1 MLNINYLKVKDMI
14 HTRDHQTGYLFDP
27 WDYLGPKRKRLLSES
42 WAGLFREHILAELP
56 VHKLARFFTKDF
68 GRPTKELYAALGSLI
83 LQQMHDLTDEETVTQ
98 FSFNIQWHYALD
110 IPGESDESK
119 YLSPK
124 TLWRLRHLVTKE
136 KLDVEL
142 FNQTTEALAKAFH
155 VDTTK
160 QRLDSVHIRSNMRR
174 LGRIGIFSQSIH
186 TFLIN
191 LKRRHSEIFETIEK
205 ELVDRYLT
213 ERAMS
218 CFSLVKPSESGKTL
232 EVVARDLFALVRHF
246 REHEEVKSLHSY
258 NTLLRVLKDQ
268 CRVTEEKDDQPA
280 EVEVKPP
287 KEVPSDSL
295 QNPSDPDAGYSGHKG
310 QGYQAQVMETYC
322 DSDDE
327 FLRAKTLNLITHVE
341 VESACIGDVHALI
354 PALDSTR
361 ERELAPVELLA
372 DSLYGSDDNCERAKE
387 MGVNV
392 ISPAMGTPKETTL
405 SLSDFQQSEK
415 GIITACPQGRA
426 PAKIRTGKKQ
436 KHGVAFSSEHCN
448 VCPRKN
454 QCPVKAGKKNHYL
467 HYDLKAMRIANR
479 RAMEYSPEFKNKY
492 RWRSGIE
499 ATFSEMDKKTGVKRL
514 RVRGLPAV
522 AYFSRLKAI
531 AVNIFRATAVRK
543 ALGLPGEALAAA
555 KYGIRYTIF
564 VFKEQILKPMGLLA
578 SIFTPARVEPR
589 YELKIAA
596 CF

>member
-1 MLNINYLKVKDMI
+1 MLNIKDLKENGMI
-14 HTRDHQTGYLFDP
+14 HIRDHQTVYLFDP
-27 WDYLGPKRKRLLSES
+27 WDYLGPKRKKLLSES

-56 VHKLARFFTKDF
+56 VQKLARFFTEDF

-83 LQQMHDLTDEETVTQ
+83 LQQMHDLTDEETVSQ

-124 TLWRLRHLVTKE
+124 TLWKLRNLVMKE
-136 KLDVEL
+136 KLDIEL
-142 FNQTTEALAKAFH
+142 FNQTTETLAKAFH

-191 LKRRHSEIFETIEK
+191 LKRRHSEVFETIEK
-205 ELVDRYLT
+205 ELVNRYLT
-213 ERAMS
+213 EKAMS

-232 EVVARDLFALVRHF
+232 EMVARDLFALVRRF
-246 REHEEVKSLHSY
+246 REHDDVKSLHSY

-268 CRVTEEKDDQPA
+268 CHVTEGKDDQPA
-280 EVEVKPP
+280 EMTVKPP

-327 FLRAKTLNLITHVE
+327 ALRAKTLNLITHVE

-354 PALDSTR
+354 PALESTK
-361 ERELAPVELLA
+361 ERNLAPKEILA
-372 DSLYGSDDNCERAKE
+372 DSLYGSDDNCEKAQE
-387 MGVNV
+387 MGVDV
-392 ISPAMGTPKETTL
+392 ISPTMGTPKENNL

-415 GIITACPQGRA
+415 GTITACPQGHT
-426 PAKIRTGKKQ
+426 PVKIRTGKKQ

-448 VCPRKN
+448 VCPRKD

-467 HYDLKAMRIANR
+467 HYDLKVMRIANR
-479 RAMEYSPEFKNKY
+479 RAMEHSSKFKEKY

-499 ATFSEMDKKTGVKRL
+499 ATFSEMDKRTGVKRL

-522 AYFSRLKAI
+522 TYFARLKAI
-531 AVNIFRATAVRK
+531 AVNLFRATAVRK
-543 ALGLPGEALAAA
+543 ALGLPGEAIAAA
-555 KYGIRYTIF
+555 KSGIPYTIF
-564 VFKEQILKPMGLLA
+564 VFKEQILKNMGQHA
-578 SIFTPARVEPR
+578 NIFTLATDEPR

-596 CF
+596 

>member
-1 MLNINYLKVKDMI
+1 MLNIDYLKVKAMI
-14 HTRDHQTGYLFDP
+14 HTRDHQTVYLFDP

-56 VHKLARFFTKDF
+56 VHKLAHFFTEDF
-68 GRPTKELYAALGSLI
+68 GRPTKEQYAALGSLI
-83 LQQMHDLTDEETVTQ
+83 LQQMHDLTDEETVSQ

-124 TLWRLRHLVTKE
+124 TLWRLRHLVMKE

-142 FNQTTEALAKAFH
+142 FNQTTETLAKAFH

-213 ERAMS
+213 EKAMS

-232 EVVARDLFALVRHF
+232 EMVARDLFALVRRF

-268 CRVTEEKDDQPA
+268 CCVTEEKDDQPA

-327 FLRAKTLNLITHVE
+327 SLRAKTLNLITHVE

-354 PALDSTR
+354 PALDSTK
-361 ERELAPVELLA
+361 ERELAPAELLA
-372 DSLYGSDDNCERAKE
+372 DSLYGSDDNCERAQE
-387 MGVNV
+387 MGVDV
-392 ISPAMGTPKETTL
+392 ISPAMGTPKENTL
-405 SLSDFQQSEK
+405 SLSDFQQSKK
-415 GIITACPQGRA
+415 GIITACPRGHA
-426 PAKIRTGKKQ
+426 PVKIRRGKKQ
-436 KHGVAFSSEHCN
+436 KHGVAFFSEHCN
-448 VCPRKN
+448 VCPRKD

-467 HYDLKAMRIANR
+467 RYDLKTMRIANR
-479 RAMEYSPEFKNKY
+479 RAMEYSPEFKDKY

-499 ATFSEMDKKTGVKRL
+499 ATFSEMDKKTGAKRL

-522 AYFSRLKAI
+522 AYFARLKAI
-531 AVNIFRATAVRK
+531 AVNLFRATAVRK
-543 ALGLPGEALAAA
+543 ALGLPGVILAAA
-555 KYGIRYTIF
+555 KSGIRHTIF
-564 VFKEQILKPMGLLA
+564 VFKEQFLKPMGQLA
-578 SIFTPARVEPR
+578 RIFTPARNEPR

-596 CF
+596 

>member
-1 MLNINYLKVKDMI
+1 MLNIDYLKVKAMI
-14 HTRDHQTGYLFDP
+14 HTRDHQTPYLFDP
-27 WDYLGPKRKRLLSES
+27 WDYLGPKRKKLLSES

-56 VHKLARFFTKDF
+56 VHKLARFFAENF
-68 GRPTKELYAALGSLI
+68 GRPTKEQYAALGSLI
-83 LQQMHDLTDEETVTQ
+83 LQQMHDLTDEETVFQ

-119 YLSPK
+119 YLSAK
-124 TLWRLRHLVTKE
+124 TLWRLRNLVMKE

-142 FNQTTEALAKAFH
+142 FNQTTETLVKAFH
-155 VDTTK
+155 VDTSK

-186 TFLIN
+186 TFLVN
-191 LKRRHSEIFETIEK
+191 LKRRHSEIFEAIEK

-213 ERAMS
+213 EKAMS

-232 EVVARDLFALVRHF
+232 EMVARDLFALVRRF

-268 CRVTEEKDDQPA
+268 CHVTEEKDDHPA
-280 EVEVKPP
+280 EVGVKLP

-295 QNPSDPDAGYSGHKG
+295 QNPSDPDAGYNGHKG

-327 FLRAKTLNLITHVE
+327 SLRARTLNLITHVE

-354 PALDSTR
+354 PALDSTKAR
-361 ERELAPVELLA
+361 DLAPAELLA
-372 DSLYGSDDNCERAKE
+372 DSLYGSDDNCERAQE
-387 MGVNV
+387 MGVEV
-392 ISPAMGTPKETTL
+392 ISPTMGTPKENTL
-405 SLSDFQQSEK
+405 SLADFQRSEK
-415 GIITACPQGRA
+415 GRITACPQGHA
-426 PAKIRTGKKQ
+426 PVRIKPGKNQ
-436 KHGVAFSSEHCN
+436 KFNIAFSSEHCN
-448 VCPRKN
+448 VCPCKD
-454 QCPVKAGKKNHYL
+454 QCPVKGGKKNHYL
-467 HYDLKAMRIANR
+467 HYDLKTMRVANR
-479 RAMEYSPEFKNKY
+479 RAMEYSPEFKAKY

-514 RVRGLPAV
+514 RVRGLLAV
-522 AYFSRLKAI
+522 AYFARLKAI
-531 AVNIFRATAVRK
+531 AVNLFRATAVRK
-543 ALGLPGEALAAA
+543 ALGLPGGTCAAEIS
-555 KYGIRYTIF
+555 GIRYTIF
-564 VFKEQILKPMGLLA
+564 VFKEQFLKPMVLL
-578 SIFTPARVEPR
+578 SNIFTPAWDEPR

-596 CF
+596 

>member
-1 MLNINYLKVKDMI
+1 MLNINDIGADAMI
-14 HTRDHQTGYLFDP
+14 HTRDHQTDYLFDP

-42 WAGLFREHILAELP
+42 WAGLFREHILTALP
-56 VHKLARFFTKDF
+56 VHKLARFFTEDF

-83 LQQMHDLTDEETVTQ
+83 LQQMQDLTDEETVSQ

-124 TLWRLRHLVTKE
+124 TLWRLRHLVMKE

-142 FNQTTEALAKAFH
+142 FNQTTETLAKAFH

-205 ELVDRYLT
+205 ELADRYLT
-213 ERAMS
+213 GKAMS

-232 EVVARDLFALVRHF
+232 EMVARDLFSLVRRF

-268 CRVTEEKDDQPA
+268 CRVTEEKDNQPA

-287 KEVPSDSL
+287 KEIPADSL

-327 FLRAKTLNLITHVE
+327 SLRAKTLNLITHVE

-354 PALDSTR
+354 SALDSTK
-361 ERELAPVELLA
+361 ERELAPAELLA
-372 DSLYGSDDNCERAKE
+372 DSLYGSDDNCERAQE
-387 MGVNV
+387 MGVDV
-392 ISPAMGTPKETTL
+392 ISPTMGTPKENTL

-415 GIITACPQGRA
+415 GIITACPQGH
-426 PAKIRTGKKQ
+426 PPVKIRTGKKQ
-436 KHGVAFSSEHCN
+436 RHGVAFSSEHCN
-448 VCPRKN
+448 GCPRKD

-467 HYDLKAMRIANR
+467 RYDIKTMRIANR
-479 RAMEYSPEFKNKY
+479 RAMEYSPEFKDKY

-522 AYFSRLKAI
+522 AYFARLKAI
-531 AVNIFRATAVRK
+531 AVNLFRATAVRK
-543 ALGLPGEALAAA
+543 AIGLSGEALTSS
-555 KYGIRYTIF
+555 KSGIRYTIF
-564 VFKEQILKPMGLLA
+564 VFKEQFLKHMRRLA
-578 SIFTPARVEPR
+578 NIFTLATDEPR

-596 CF
+596 

>member
-1 MLNINYLKVKDMI
+1 MI
-14 HTRDHQTGYLFDP
+14 HTRDHQTTYLFDP
-27 WDYLGPKRKRLLSES
+27 WDYLGPKRKMLLSES
-42 WAGLFREHILAELP
+42 WAGLFREHILPELP
-56 VHKLARFFTKDF
+56 VHKLARFFTEDF
-68 GRPTKELYAALGSLI
+68 GRPTKELYASLGSLI
-83 LQQMHDLTDEETVTQ
+83 LQQMHDLTDEETVSQ

-124 TLWRLRHLVTKE
+124 TLWRLRHLVMKE

-142 FNQTTEALAKAFH
+142 FNQTTETLAKAFH

-191 LKRRHSEIFETIEK
+191 LKRRHLEIFETIEK

-213 ERAMS
+213 EKAMS

-232 EVVARDLFALVRHF
+232 EVVARDLFNLVRRF

-280 EVEVKPP
+280 AVEVKPP

-327 FLRAKTLNLITHVE
+327 SLRAKTLNLITHVE
-341 VESACIGDVHALI
+341 VEPACIGDVHALI
-354 PALDSTR
+354 PALDSTK
-361 ERELAPVELLA
+361 ERELAPAELLA
-372 DSLYGSDDNCERAKE
+372 DSLYGSDDNCERAQE
-387 MGVNV
+387 MGVDV
-392 ISPAMGTPKETTL
+392 ISPAMGTPKENTL

-415 GIITACPQGRA
+415 GIIMACPQGHA
-426 PAKIRTGKKQ
+426 PVKTRTGKKQ
-436 KHGVAFSSEHCN
+436 KHGVAFPSEHCN
-448 VCPRKN
+448 VCPRKD
-454 QCPVKAGKKNHYL
+454 QCPIKAGKKNHYL
-467 HYDLKAMRIANR
+467 HYDLKTMRIANR
-479 RAMEYSPEFKNKY
+479 RAMEYSPEFKDKY

-514 RVRGLPAV
+514 RVRGLPVV
-522 AYFSRLKAI
+522 AYFARLKAI

-543 ALGLPGEALAAA
+543 ALGLSGEALAAA
-555 KYGIRYTIF
+555 KSGIRCTIF
-564 VFKEQILKPMGLLA
+564 IFKEQFLKPMELLA
-578 SIFTPARVEPR
+578 SIFTLARVEPR
-589 YELKIAA
+589 YELKTAA
-596 CF
+596 

>member
-1 MLNINYLKVKDMI
+1 MLNINYLKVNSMI
-14 HTRDHQTGYLFDP
+14 HTRDHQTAYLLDP
-27 WDYLGPKRKRLLSES
+27 WDYLGPKRKKLLSES
-42 WAGLFREHILAELP
+42 WSGLFRELILAELP
-56 VHKLARFFTKDF
+56 VHKLARFFTENY
-68 GRPTKELYAALGSLI
+68 GRPTKELYAAMGSLI
-83 LQQMHDLTDEETVTQ
+83 LQQMHDLTDEETVSQ

-124 TLWRLRHLVTKE
+124 TLWRLRHLVMKE

-142 FNQTTEALAKAFH
+142 FNKTTETLAKAFH

-186 TFLIN
+186 SFLIN
-191 LKRRHSEIFETIEK
+191 LKRRHSEIFQTIEK

-213 ERAMS
+213 EKAMS

-232 EVVARDLFALVRHF
+232 EMVARDLFTLVQRF
-246 REHEEVKSLHSY
+246 REHDEVKSLHSY

-268 CRVTEEKDDQPA
+268 CHLTEENDEQPA
-280 EVEVKPP
+280 EVKVKLP

-327 FLRAKTLNLITHVE
+327 SLTAKTLNLITHVE

-354 PALDSTR
+354 PALDSTK
-361 ERELAPVELLA
+361 ERELAPTELLA
-372 DSLYGSDDNCERAKE
+372 DSLYGSDDNCERAHE
-387 MGVNV
+387 MGVDV
-392 ISPAMGTPKETTL
+392 ISPTMGTPKENTL

-415 GIITACPQGRA
+415 GIITACPQGHA
-426 PAKIRTGKKQ
+426 PVKIRTGKKQ

-448 VCPRKN
+448 VCPRKD

-467 HYDLKAMRIANR
+467 HHDLKAMRIANR
-479 RAMEYSPEFKNKY
+479 RAMEYSPEFKDKY

-514 RVRGLPAV
+514 RVRGLSAV
-522 AYFSRLKAI
+522 AYFARLKAI
-531 AVNIFRATAVRK
+531 AVNLFRATAARK
-543 ALGLPGEALAAA
+543 ALGLPGEAITSVKSA
-555 KYGIRYTIF
+555 IRHTIF
-564 VFKEQILKPMGLLA
+564 VFKEQFLNPVALLA
-578 SIFTPARVEPR
+578 TILTPAMDEPR
-589 YELKIAA
+589 YELKNAA
-596 CF
+596 

>member
-1 MLNINYLKVKDMI
+1 MLNIDYLKVNDMI
-14 HTRDHQTGYLFDP
+14 HKRDHRTVYLFDP

-68 GRPTKELYAALGSLI
+68 GRPTKEQYAALGALI
-83 LQQMHDLTDEETVTQ
+83 LQQMHDLTDEETVFQ

-119 YLSPK
+119 YLSLK
-124 TLWRLRHLVTKE
+124 TLFRLRHLVMQE

-142 FNQTTEALAKAFH
+142 FNQTTETLVKAFN

-160 QRLDSVHIRSNMRR
+160 QRLYSVHIRSNMRR

-205 ELVDRYLT
+205 ELIDRYLT
-213 ERAMS
+213 EKAMS

-232 EVVARDLFALVRHF
+232 EMVARDLFVLVRRF

-258 NTLLRVLKDQ
+258 NSLLRVLKDQ
-268 CRVTEEKDDQPA
+268 CCVTEEKDDRPA
-280 EVEVKPP
+280 AVEVKPP
-287 KEVPSDSL
+287 KEVSSDSL

-322 DSDDE
+322 DSDDDS
-327 FLRAKTLNLITHVE
+327 LRAKTLNLITHVE
-341 VESACIGDVHALI
+341 VEAACIGDVHALI
-354 PALDSTR
+354 PALESTK
-361 ERELAPVELLA
+361 ERELVPAVLLA
-372 DSLYGSDDNCERAKE
+372 DSLYGSDDNCERAQE
-387 MGVNV
+387 MHVDV
-392 ISPAMGTPKETTL
+392 ISPTMGTPKENTL

-415 GIITACPQGRA
+415 GIITACPQGHA
-426 PAKIRTGKKQ
+426 PVKARTGKKQ

-448 VCPRKN
+448 VCPCKDH
-454 QCPVKAGKKNHYL
+454 CPVKAGKKNYYL
-467 HYDLKAMRIANR
+467 HYDLKTMRIANR
-479 RAMEYSPEFKNKY
+479 RAMEYSPQFKDKY

-522 AYFSRLKAI
+522 AYSARLKAI
-531 AVNIFRATAVRK
+531 AVNILRATAVRK
-543 ALGLPGEALAAA
+543 ALGLPGEVLATV
-555 KYGIRYTIF
+555 KSGIRCTIF
-564 VFKEQILKPMGLLA
+564 VFKEQFLQPMGLLA
-578 SIFTPARVEPR
+578 SIFTPAMDEPR
-589 YELKIAA
+589 YALQIAA
-596 CF
+596 

>member
-1 MLNINYLKVKDMI
+1 MLNINYLKVNNMI
-14 HTRDHQTGYLFDP
+14 HNRDHRTVYLFDP
-27 WDYLGPKRKRLLSES
+27 WDYLGPKRKKLMSES
-42 WAGLFREHILAELP
+42 WAGLFREHVLAELP
-56 VHKLARFFTKDF
+56 VQKLAPFFTKDF
-68 GRPTKELYAALGSLI
+68 GRPTKEQYAALGALI
-83 LQQMHDLTDEETVTQ
+83 LQQMHDLTDAETVSQ
-98 FSFNIQWHYALD
+98 YSFNIQWHYALD

-124 TLWRLRHLVTKE
+124 TLWKLRHLVTKE

-142 FNQTTEALAKAFH
+142 FNQTTETLAKAFH

-174 LGRIGIFSQSIH
+174 LGRIGIFSKSIN

-191 LKRRHSEIFETIEK
+191 LKRRHLEIFETIEK

-213 ERAMS
+213 EKALS

-232 EVVARDLFALVRHF
+232 EMVARDLFGLVRRF
-246 REHEEVKSLHSY
+246 RDQADVKSLHSY

-268 CRVTEEKDDQPA
+268 CSVTEEKDDHPA
-280 EVEVKPP
+280 AVEVKPP
-287 KEVPSDSL
+287 KEVCSDSL

-327 FLRAKTLNLITHVE
+327 SIRAKTLNLITHVE
-341 VESACIGDVHALI
+341 VESACIGDVHAVI
-354 PALDSTR
+354 PALDSTK
-361 ERELAPVELLA
+361 ERELAPTELLA
-372 DSLYGSDDNCERAKE
+372 DSLYGSDDNCERAQE
-387 MGVNV
+387 MGVDV
-392 ISPAMGTPKETTL
+392 ISPTMGTSKENTL

-415 GIITACPQGRA
+415 GIITACPQGHA
-426 PAKIRTGKKQ
+426 PVKIRTGKKQ

-448 VCPRKN
+448 VCPCTD

-467 HYDLKAMRIANR
+467 HYDLKTMRIANR
-479 RAMEYSPEFKNKY
+479 RAMEYSSEFKDKY

-522 AYFSRLKAI
+522 AYSARLKAI
-531 AVNIFRATAVRK
+531 AINLFRATAVRK
-543 ALGLPGEALAAA
+543 ALCLPGEILAAA
-555 KYGIRYTIF
+555 KSGIRYTIF
-564 VFKEQILKPMGLLA
+564 VFKEQFLNRMGQLA
-578 SIFTPARVEPR
+578 NIFTSATGQPR
-589 YELKIAA
+589 YEIKIAA
-596 CF
+596 

>member
-1 MLNINYLKVKDMI
+1 MLNINDIGADAMI
-14 HTRDHQTGYLFDP
+14 HTRDHQTPYLIDP
-27 WDYLGPKRKRLLSES
+27 WDYLGPKRKMLLSES

-56 VHKLARFFTKDF
+56 VDKLARFFTEDF
-68 GRPTKELYAALGSLI
+68 GRPTKEQYAALGSLI
-83 LQQMHDLTDEETVTQ
+83 LQQMHDLTDEETVSQ

-124 TLWRLRHLVTKE
+124 TLWRLRHLVMKE

-142 FNQTTEALAKAFH
+142 FNQTTETLAKAFH

-213 ERAMS
+213 EKAMS

-232 EVVARDLFALVRHF
+232 EVVARDLFALVRRF

-280 EVEVKPP
+280 EVKVKPP
-287 KEVPSDSL
+287 KEIPSDSL

-310 QGYQAQVMETYC
+310 QGYHAQVMETYC

-327 FLRAKTLNLITHVE
+327 SLRAKTLNLITHVE

-354 PALDSTR
+354 PALDSTK

-372 DSLYGSDDNCERAKE
+372 DSLYGSDDNCERAQE
-387 MGVNV
+387 MGVAV
-392 ISPAMGTPKETTL
+392 ISPAMGTPKENTL

-415 GIITACPQGRA
+415 GIITACPQGHA
-426 PAKIRTGKKQ
+426 PVKIRTGKKQ

-448 VCPRKN
+448 VCPCKD

-467 HYDLKAMRIANR
+467 HYDPKAMRIANR
-479 RAMEYSPEFKNKY
+479 RALEYSPEFKDKY

-514 RVRGLPAV
+514 RVRGLSAV
-522 AYFSRLKAI
+522 SYFARLKAI

-555 KYGIRYTIF
+555 KFGIRYTIF
-564 VFKEQILKPMGLLA
+564 VIKEQFLKHMGR
-578 SIFTPARVEPR
+578 SENIFTPAMNEPLD
-589 YELKIAA
+589 ELKIAA
-596 CF
+596 

>member
-1 MLNINYLKVKDMI
+1 MI
-14 HTRDHQTGYLFDP
+14 HTRDHRTVYLFDP

-56 VHKLARFFTKDF
+56 VRKLAPFFTEDF
-68 GRPTKELYAALGSLI
+68 GRPTKEQFAALGALI
-83 LQQMHDLTDEETVTQ
+83 LQQMHDLTDEETVSQ

-124 TLWRLRHLVTKE
+124 TLWRLRHLVMKE

-142 FNQTTEALAKAFH
+142 FNQTTETLAKAFH
-155 VDTTK
+155 VDTSK

-191 LKRRHSEIFETIEK
+191 LKRRHSDIFETIEK

-213 ERAMS
+213 EKAMS

-232 EVVARDLFALVRHF
+232 EMVARDLFALVRRF

-268 CRVTEEKDDQPA
+268 CRVTEEKDEQPV

-287 KEVPSDSL
+287 KEVSSDSL

-327 FLRAKTLNLITHVE
+327 SLKAKTLNLITHVE
-341 VESACIGDVHALI
+341 VESACISDAHALI
-354 PALDSTR
+354 PALDSTK
-361 ERELAPVELLA
+361 ERELAPVTLLA
-372 DSLYGSDDNCERAKE
+372 DSLYGSDDNCERAQE
-387 MGVNV
+387 MGVDV
-392 ISPAMGTPKETTL
+392 ISPVMGTPKENSL
-405 SLSDFQQSEK
+405 NLSDFQQSAK
-415 GIITACPQGRA
+415 GIITACPQGHA
-426 PAKIRTGKKQ
+426 PVKIRTGKKQ
-436 KHGVAFSSEHCN
+436 KHGVAFSSEHCT
-448 VCPRKN
+448 VCSCKD

-467 HYDLKAMRIANR
+467 HYDLKTMRIANR
-479 RAMEYSPEFKNKY
+479 RAMEYSPEFKDKY

-499 ATFSEMDKKTGVKRL
+499 ATFSEMDKKTGIKRL

-522 AYFSRLKAI
+522 AYSARLKAI
-531 AVNIFRATAVRK
+531 ALNLFRATAVRK
-543 ALGLPGEALAAA
+543 ALGLPGEALAAI
-555 KYGIRYTIF
+555 KSGIQNTIF
-564 VFKEQILKPMGLLA
+564 VFKEQLLKPMGFLA
-578 SIFTPARVEPR
+578 NIFAPARDEPAMH
-589 YELKIAA
+589 LKSPRD
-596 CF
+596 F